1 MGGIEGIRMKR
12 LEGKVAIIT
21 GAARGMG
28 AAHARRFV
36 REGAKV
42 ALTDIDAPAG
52 QAETERIGGSARF
65 FTHDVTQSASWQAL
79 VDAVERE
86 FGPVSVL
93 VNNAGLGG
101 RAHIDDLDEA
111 EYLRIIAVNQH
122 GVFLGMKAVAGS
134 MRRAGGGSIINISS
148 TCGFAALP
156 GSLAYSATKFA
167 IRGMT
172 KAAAIDLGPDRIRVN
187 SVHPGLTRTD
197 MLDEGIETAFRDKT
211 ALRRV
216 ADADE
221 VSSLVV
227 YLASDDA
234 SYSTGAEFLV
244 DGGLL
249 AQH

>member
-1 MGGIEGIRMKR
+1 MKR

-28 AAHARRFV
+28 VAHARRLA

-42 ALTDIDAPAG
+42 ALADIDTPAG
-52 QAETERIGGSARF
+52 EAEAARIGGSVRF
-65 FTHDVTQSASWQAL
+65 FAHDVTDAESWRVL
-79 VDAVERE
+79 VEAVEEE

-93 VNNAGLGG
+93 VNNAGVGG
-101 RAHIDDLDEA
+101 RAHIEDLKEA
-111 EYLRIIAVNQH
+111 EYHRIIAVNQH
-122 GVFLGMKAVAGS
+122 GVFLGMKAVTAS

-187 SVHPGLTRTD
+187 SVHPGLTRTE
-197 MLDEGIETAFRDKT
+197 MLDEGIEAAFRDKT

-221 VSSLVV
+221 ISSLVV

-234 SYSTGAEFLV
+234 SYSTGAEFLI